1 MEWFNIIVTA
11 VCSLIAA
18 VGGGSIIYFKQN
30 RAMKEVEVEV
40 KKQEAESKEIEQW
53 KDLYNEVKSENRRLS
68 EKVDQ
73 LYSIQHALQDEVSR
87 LRATLT
93 NYTCTRTNCKN
104 RIYIE
109 CANPDIKKQTKKNN
123 AEHND
128 EQTTH

>member
-1 MEWFNIIVTA
+1 MEWFNVIVTA

-53 KDLYNEVKSENRRLS
+53 KDLYNEVKSENKRLS
-68 EKVDQ
+68 EKIDV
-73 LYSIQHALQDEVSR
+73 LYKKQHELIDEVSD
-87 LRATLT
+87 LRASLK
-93 NYTCTRTNCKN
+93 NYTCTRQNCKN

-109 CANPDIKKQTKKNN
+109 CPNSKKQQQPKKTT
-123 AEHND
+123 ND